1 MKINSILNANINVF
15 KNEMAK
21 AARNYKDVA
30 ETMVFE
36 QGLRGDVD
44 KKFIRKILPDYFDKT
59 GNLTETGKNGIK
71 DIIFDMFSTK
81 KSKKVAPEKVSV
93 QKFFQELYRPI
104 KVDLKNI
111 DFSFLDDFAKRIN
124 R

>member
-59 GNLTETGKNGIK
+59 GNLTETGRQGLK
-71 DIIFDMFSTK
+71 DLIADMFSK
-81 KSKKVAPEKVSV
+81 KTSPEKVSV
-93 QKFFQELYRPI
+93 QKFFNELYRPLTR
-104 KVDLKNI
+104 KMSLSLPDEFVMK
-111 DFSFLDDFAKRIN
+111 IN